1 MADETRNLDRSIGSN
16 HWSIY
21 IPGRPTAK
29 KWSQKWRT
37 WVFERQFQA
46 PTRSPWI
53 SRWLR
58 RGLKLPCFFSPC
70 ALANSA
76 GGERLLTRTTYWVP
90 ISWRN
95 CRLGQSECTFQI
107 LRSDAMAAYRAILNS
122 KWSLNRFVDRS
133 DLLNSNKESKCVS
146 FRHSNLL
153 NLTLTFISVLHDN

>member
-53 SRWLR
+53 SRWLH

-76 GGERLLTRTTYWVP
+76 GGGTFADPNDVLSSNIVAQLSSWPIRMYFPNPEKWRDGCLSSNSKFKMEFEPLCRPERL
-90 ISWRN
+90 I
-95 CRLGQSECTFQI
+95 EFQ
-107 LRSDAMAAYRAILNS
+107 
-122 KWSLNRFVDRS
+122 
-133 DLLNSNKESKCVS
+133 
-146 FRHSNLL
+146 
-153 NLTLTFISVLHDN
+153 